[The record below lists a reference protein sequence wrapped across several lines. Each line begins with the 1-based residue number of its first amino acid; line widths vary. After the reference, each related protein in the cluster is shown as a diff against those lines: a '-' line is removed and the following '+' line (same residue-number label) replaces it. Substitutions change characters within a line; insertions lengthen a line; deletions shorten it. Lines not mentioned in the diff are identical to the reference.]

1 MSEEEATGGG
11 GKPPVPGWPAESAQ
25 RLERAR
31 ALRAMGVEVYPTRF
45 DRSHRLG
52 EIDSAYG
59 EKTLEELEAL
69 SVDVRV
75 AGRVL
80 TKRGHGKA
88 SFATLGD
95 GEARLQV
102 YVRSDEVGGEAYR
115 VFELLDLGD
124 FVGVAG
130 RVMRTRKGELTVQA
144 REVVVL
150 SKALLPPPEK
160 WHGLADVEVRYRQ
173 RYLDLMANPEVRT
186 TFLRR
191 SAMVATMRRFLDE
204 RGYVEVE
211 TPMMQPIAGGAVA
224 RPFVT
229 HHNALDLDLFLRI
242 APELYLKRL
251 VVGGFE
257 RVYEINRNFRNE
269 GISSMHNPEFTMLE
283 FYTAYF
289 DCRDVIATTEELVAA
304 TAGVAGPGPLFYRG
318 RGLSFATP
326 FRRVRMT
333 EAIAA
338 VAEEQGWGVGEAEIA
353 DPAKLEAWL
362 RSEPRPARA
371 ADGSRDLEVFRD
383 EVSWTRLEG
392 MSHGKRVAHL
402 FEVWVE
408 RRWDPEKTRL
418 WEPTFVVDHP
428 LEISPLAKAHP
439 DRPGVADRFE
449 LYAAGMEIA
458 NGFSELNDP
467 LEQRQRFL
475 DQLEERERG
484 DLEAHRMD
492 EDYVRALGHG
502 LPPTG
507 GCGVGID
514 RLAMI
519 LTDSPS
525 IRDVILFPHMRPE
538 AGPSSRVAPSGP
550 SDEGSA
556 SRQIPRDPSERSPSE

>member
-1 MSEEEATGGG
+1 
-11 GKPPVPGWPAESAQ
+11 
-25 RLERAR
+25 
-31 ALRAMGVEVYPTRF
+31 MGLAVYPTRF
-45 DRSHRLG
+45 ERSHRLG
-52 EIDSAYG
+52 EIAALYG
-59 EKTLEELEAL
+59 AKSLEELQAL
-69 SVDVRV
+69 AVDVRV

-80 TKRGHGKA
+80 TKRGHGRA

-95 GEARLQV
+95 GESRLQV
-102 YVRSDEVGGEAYR
+102 YVRSDEVGERAYR
-115 VFELLDLGD
+115 VFDLVDLGD
-124 FVGVAG
+124 FLGVAG

-144 REVVVL
+144 REIVVL
-150 SKALLPPPEK
+150 AKALLPPPEK

-173 RYLDLMANPEVRT
+173 RYLDLMANPEVRR
-186 TFLRR
+186 TFLVR
-191 SAMVATMRRFLDE
+191 SAMVAAMRRFLDAK
-204 RGYVEVE
+204 GYVEVE

-229 HHNALDLDLFLRI
+229 HHNALDVDLFLRI

-289 DCRDVIATTEELVAA
+289 DCRDVMATTEELVATSA
-304 TAGVAGPGPLFYRG
+304 RAVARDILAYRG
-318 RGLSFATP
+318 RELSFVPP
-326 FRRVRMT
+326 FPRVRMT
-333 EAIAA
+333 EAVAA

-353 DPAKLEAWL
+353 SPAKLEAWL
-362 RSEPRPARA
+362 RSDPRPSRVA
-371 ADGSRDLEVFRD
+371 AGSRELEVFRD
-383 EVSWTRLEG
+383 EVSWARLE
-392 MSHGKRVAHL
+392 SSTHGKRVAHL

-408 RRWDPEKTRL
+408 RRWDPAGTRL
-418 WEPTFVVDHP
+418 WEPTFVVDYP
-428 LEISPLAKAHP
+428 VDISPLAKAHP
-439 DRPGVADRFE
+439 DRPEVADRFE

-467 LEQRQRFL
+467 IEQRERFL
-475 DQLEERERG
+475 AQQKERERG
-484 DLEAHRMD
+484 DLEAHQMD
-492 EDYVRALGHG
+492 EDFVRALGHG

-519 LTDSPS
+519 LTGSPS

-538 AGPSSRVAPSGP
+538 TPSRGAPSGP
-550 SDEGSA
+550 GSEGSLVPG
-556 SRQIPRDPSERSPSE
+556 IPRDPSNRSPSE